1 MMVDVT
7 TAAATV
13 HFCTRFESRVLKLVI
28 LRHVIP
34 TGESRRERVYDAG
47 GVRAVRVGPWALPDV
62 PRREPPPAQE
72 QRRRGPV
79 EDQRPV

>member
-1 MMVDVT
+1 MDT
-7 TAAATV
+7 LI
-13 HFCTRFESRVLKLVI
+13 S
-28 LRHVIP
+28 
-34 TGESRRERVYDAG
+34 GEPRRERVDDAG
-47 GVRAVRVGPWALPDV
+47 DIRAVRVRPWALPDV